1 MLLTLGCSSRALRRG
16 AATHGTRR
24 GAATHGARRG
34 AATDAFATHG
44 ARRGAA
50 TDAFSALEHD
60 MWQRGASAYD
70 AGFGPL
76 TSQAAPALVDAALG
90 GRDAARARV
99 LDVATGP
106 GFVAD
111 DAAERG
117 CDVVALDFSSE
128 MLALAE
134 PLARKH
140 ARLTLRQ
147 GDAQA
152 LPFADETFDAVVVAF
167 GLLHL
172 PRPADCL
179 REAFRVLRPGGRL
192 SFSVW
197 DAPRAGEGFDVVLSA
212 LAAHGD
218 PDVQLPGG
226 DGVLP
231 FFHFADERQAA
242 EALADAGFEAPEA
255 SRLPLVAR
263 LNAADDLYDMFA
275 TGTARTR
282 AILERQTERQRAAIR
297 AAVAAGVRA
306 HAADGGYD
314 VPMPAVRVAARR
326 SPDRDAAAARA
337 RRVQGNPN

>member
-1 MLLTLGCSSRALRRG
+1 MKLAFAWGWRALRRG

-24 GAATHGARRG
+24 GVATH
-34 AATDAFATHG
+34 
-44 ARRGAA
+44 GAA

-90 GRDAARARV
+90 GRRDAARARV

-111 DAAERG
+111 VAAARG

-152 LPFADETFDAVVVAF
+152 LPFADEAFDAVVVAF

-231 FFHFADERQAA
+231 FFHFADERHAA
-242 EALADAGFEAPEA
+242 SALADAGFEAPES

-337 RRVQGNPN
+337 RRVQGNPAST

>member
-1 MLLTLGCSSRALRRG
+1 MKLAFAWGWRALRRG
-16 AATHGTRR
+16 AATRGTRR
-24 GAATHGARRG
+24 GVATH
-34 AATDAFATHG
+34 
-44 ARRGAA
+44 GAA

-90 GRDAARARV
+90 GRDPARARVRV

-106 GFVAD
+106 GFVAG
-111 DAAERG
+111 DAAARG

-134 PLARKH
+134 PLTRKH
-140 ARLTLRQ
+140 AALTLRQ

-231 FFHFADERQAA
+231 FFHFADERNAA
-242 EALADAGFEAPEA
+242 EALADAGFEAPES

-297 AAVAAGVRA
+297 AAIADGVRA

-337 RRVQGNPN
+337 RRVHGQGNPN